1 MLKPTIAFEVVM
13 LTIGGFNVFLSVFII
28 TGGGP
33 RNSTQVLSTYM
44 FKEAFEYFHFGYGAA
59 ISVIFFLIVFTIA
72 QIQRKVLKTKPD

>member
-1 MLKPTIAFEVVM
+1 
-13 LTIGGFNVFLSVFII
+13 
-28 TGGGP
+28 
-33 RNSTQVLSTYM
+33 M